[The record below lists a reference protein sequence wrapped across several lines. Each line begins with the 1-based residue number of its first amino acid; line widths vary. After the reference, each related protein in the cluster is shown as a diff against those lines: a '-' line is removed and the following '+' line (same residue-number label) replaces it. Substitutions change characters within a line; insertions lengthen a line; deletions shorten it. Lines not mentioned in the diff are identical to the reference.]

1 MRDTIDMACFG
12 QSAQPAPVTSLQA
25 IALGIVKGINDVKLT
40 EQPAQCKPLTDK
52 QSAEM
57 WLQVTLEPCTHEAA
71 YLRGIKD
78 AEAAHGIKENT

>member
-1 MRDTIDMACFG
+1 MSNTFEQLLRESDKATPVQPVKPSLWEQYHA
-12 QSAQPAPVTSLQA
+12 AQPAQYKS
-25 IALGIVKGINDVKLT
+25 
-40 EQPAQCKPLTDK
+40 LTDK